1 MVTDMAKLAKDVDIA
16 TTTLTAVS
24 KNKDKIISH
33 LFLSECMR
41 KHDTLSGNPN
51 QCALN
56 PCQALA
62 LN

>member
-1 MVTDMAKLAKDVDIA
+1 MVTEVAKLAKDVHIA
-16 TTTLTAVS
+16 TTALTAVS
-24 KNKDKIISH
+24 KNEDKIISH
-33 LFLSECMR
+33 FFLSECMR

-56 PCQALA
+56 PSQALA